1 MASNGTELP
10 RIDGWAPPGAPRRGL
25 PASRMRNM
33 FITILGCNH
42 FSRRAD
48 ASSTRCYTNL
58 VVLYRMLL
66 FYGDLRATPDFWN
79 HVRNDWG
86 LAATVSDSKV
96 AVLVSYFTDAR
107 LRSKN
112 MGDTCPETLLMRLAE
127 RWAELRGGGARAVNV
142 DAAWDR
148 RRAAWARLRDTALN
162 TLLDLSRV
170 LCPLEVP
177 GNQLQAGTHQPRQ
190 QLVASHGYYH
200 TQREDRL
207 VPTLAEMQ
215 PPGFPYAAVPAREQ
229 EAWVPHLGSVGGS
242 PAAAFSMSF
251 QAPLAPA
258 APVLKRAA
266 SSPPRD
272 PTAKRARAGG
282 FDGFDGPHAGPAAM
296 PAAAARLPK
305 QLVDAIPRVH
315 IRAEEEAQESPASWM
330 ARGETDLDSKV
341 TEWMYKMMRSIGN
354 IKRYYALLRRAFDD
368 PCADH
373 IQQLAERIDRLE
385 YRLDEEMKRAV
396 ADGILSYSAYCEMIQ
411 KIWSHIASISGEA
424 EAIDM
429 AMEY

>member
-10 RIDGWAPPGAPRRGL
+10 RIDGFLFGDSPGTHRRGL

-33 FITILGCNH
+33 FVTILGCKH

-48 ASSTRCYTNL
+48 ASSTRCYTKL

-162 TLLDLSRV
+162 TLLDPSRV

-229 EAWVPHLGSVGGS
+229 EAWVPHLGSVGGR
-242 PAAAFSMSF
+242 ARR
-251 QAPLAPA
+251 LPA
-258 APVLKRAA
+258 AP
-266 SSPPRD
+266 
-272 PTAKRARAGG
+272 
-282 FDGFDGPHAGPAAM
+282 
-296 PAAAARLPK
+296 
-305 QLVDAIPRVH
+305 
-315 IRAEEEAQESPASWM
+315 
-330 ARGETDLDSKV
+330 
-341 TEWMYKMMRSIGN
+341 
-354 IKRYYALLRRAFDD
+354 
-368 PCADH
+368 
-373 IQQLAERIDRLE
+373 
-385 YRLDEEMKRAV
+385 
-396 ADGILSYSAYCEMIQ
+396 
-411 KIWSHIASISGEA
+411 
-424 EAIDM
+424 
-429 AMEY
+429 